1 MTRKKKRG
9 VHRKT
14 EPFKPRYG
22 KIEYTLIGEL
32 TLPFVRTNSR
42 SFHLLNATQ
51 FLGALNDNL
60 FKLLVIYLLIDLKG
74 PGAANTILSL
84 AGAIFVIPFL
94 LFSSGAGV
102 LADRI
107 SKRTVIVFTK
117 VLELVIMIFG
127 LIAVM
132 LKSEMGA
139 YATLFLMSTQSAI
152 FGPSKYGIIP
162 ELVESKMVSKA
173 NGSLTSF
180 TYLAIILGTFFGS
193 YIAYVTNKNFTIEA
207 LCCIVV
213 AIIGLMTSMSM
224 GRTAPQNSPKKINP
238 FFLYE
243 IYQTL
248 RVSWKIPHLIPAIFG
263 SAFFLFVGAFTQL
276 NIIPFAMQSLHLSD
290 VGGGFL
296 FLPTAVGIVI
306 GAILAGQLS
315 KEHVEPGISCI
326 TGFFIGLFFLTL
338 YLFSSSLVM
347 TIISLTLLGIVGG
360 AYVVPL
366 DAFLQVKSPDEMRG
380 QVIAAASFFSF
391 VGVLLAS
398 CTLYLIGEKL
408 GFTAESGFLLMG
420 LITLV
425 VNIVMIGRL
434 SSLFFPFFVKKIL
447 KRFRKLVVNSP
458 IPDTSTVVILRSN
471 SWWDAIL
478 LFSCL
483 PNLKILVPG
492 PCFKRFPWFNG
503 LFDAIQIVPL
513 DHPRGLAKL
522 FAKARKYQEKD
533 NSVCLFLHRDIGSLE
548 LVEAYSEAFGQMQ
561 YSIAFAHGKKEK
573 IRKKFLGF
581 HWWQKQITI
590 EFTRE

>member
-1 MTRKKKRG
+1 MQ
-9 VHRKT
+9 
-14 EPFKPRYG
+14 
-22 KIEYTLIGEL
+22 
-32 TLPFVRTNSR
+32 TNTR

-60 FKLLVIYLLIDLKG
+60 FKLLVIYLLIDVKG
-74 PGAANTILSL
+74 PAAANTILSI

-107 SKRTVIVFTK
+107 SKRTIIVFTK
-117 VLELVIMIFG
+117 MLELVIMLFG
-127 LIAVM
+127 LFAVIFQ
-132 LKSEMGA
+132 SEIGA
-139 YATLFLMSTQSAI
+139 YATLFFMSTQSAI

-162 ELVESKMVSKA
+162 ELVDSRMVSKA
-173 NGSLTSF
+173 NGSLTSL

-193 YIAYVTNKNFTIEA
+193 FIAWVTNKNFTVEA
-207 LCCIVV
+207 ICCVFI
-213 AIIGLMTSMSM
+213 AIIGLFTSIGI

-248 RVSWKIPHLIPAIFG
+248 KVSWKVPHLIPAIFG
-263 SAFFLFVGAFTQL
+263 SSFFLFVGAFTQL

-296 FLPTAVGIVI
+296 FLPTAVGIAL

-315 KEHVEPGISCI
+315 KDKVEPGISCI
-326 TGFFIGLFFLTL
+326 TGFFIGIFFLTL
-338 YLFSSSLVM
+338 YLFASSLTM

-360 AYVVPL
+360 AYLVPL
-366 DAFLQVKSPDEMRG
+366 DSFLQISSPDEMRG
-380 QVIAAASFFSF
+380 QVIAVGSFFSF

-398 CTLYLIGEKL
+398 GALYFFSEEL
-408 GFTAESGFLLMG
+408 GFSAASGFLFMG
-420 LITLV
+420 IITLI
-425 VNIVMIGRL
+425 VNIVMTGRL

-447 KRFRKLVVNSP
+447 KRFRKLVVTTP
-458 IPDTSTVVILRSN
+458 IPDTSTVVILQSN

-492 PCFKRFPWFNG
+492 AYFKQFPWFNG
-503 LFDAIQIVPL
+503 LADSIQLVPPQIDTRKTL
-513 DHPRGLAKL
+513 TKL
-522 FAKARKYQEKD
+522 FEKAKKYQAKN
-533 NSVCLFLHRDIGSLE
+533 NSVCLFLHRDIGSRE
-548 LVEAYSEAFGQMQ
+548 LIDAYAEAFGRMD
-561 YSIAFAHGKKEK
+561 YSIMFAHGKKEK
-573 IRKKFLGF
+573 IPKRFLGMR
-581 HWWQKQITI
+581 WWQKQITI
-590 EFTRE
+590 QFTEEY

>member
-1 MTRKKKRG
+1 
-9 VHRKT
+9 
-14 EPFKPRYG
+14 
-22 KIEYTLIGEL
+22 
-32 TLPFVRTNSR
+32 
-42 SFHLLNATQ
+42 LNATQ

-74 PGAANTILSL
+74 PAAANTILSI

-107 SKRTVIVFTK
+107 SKRTIIVFTK
-117 VLELVIMIFG
+117 ILELVIMLFG
-127 LIAVM
+127 LFAVIFQ
-132 LKSEMGA
+132 SEIGA
-139 YATLFLMSTQSAI
+139 YATLFFMSTQSAI

-162 ELVESKMVSKA
+162 ELVDSRMVSKA
-173 NGSLTSF
+173 NGSLTSL

-193 YIAYVTNKNFTIEA
+193 FIAWVTNKNFTVEA
-207 LCCIVV
+207 ICCVFI
-213 AIIGLMTSMSM
+213 AIIGLFTSIGI

-248 RVSWKIPHLIPAIFG
+248 KVSWKVPHLIPAIFG
-263 SAFFLFVGAFTQL
+263 SSFFLFVGAFTQL

-296 FLPTAVGIVI
+296 FLPTAVGIAL
-306 GAILAGQLS
+306 GAVLAGQLS
-315 KEHVEPGISCI
+315 KDKVEPGISCI
-326 TGFFIGLFFLTL
+326 TGFFIGIFFLTL
-338 YLFSSSLVM
+338 YLFASSLTM

-360 AYVVPL
+360 AYLVPL
-366 DAFLQVKSPDEMRG
+366 DSFLQISSPDEMRG
-380 QVIAAASFFSF
+380 QVIAVGSFFSF

-398 CTLYLIGEKL
+398 GALYFFSEEL
-408 GFTAESGFLLMG
+408 GFSAASGFLFMG
-420 LITLV
+420 IITLI
-425 VNIVMIGRL
+425 VNIVMTGRL

-458 IPDTSTVVILRSN
+458 IPDTSTVVILQSN

-492 PCFKRFPWFNG
+492 AYFKQFPWFNG
-503 LFDAIQIVPL
+503 FADAIQLVPPQI
-513 DHPRGLAKL
+513 DTRKTLAKL
-522 FAKARKYQEKD
+522 FEKAKKYQAKN
-533 NSVCLFLHRDIGSLE
+533 NSVCLFLHRDIGTRE
-548 LVEAYSEAFGQMQ
+548 LIEAYAEAFGRMD
-561 YSIAFAHGKKEK
+561 YSIMFAHGKKEK
-573 IRKKFLGF
+573 IPKSFLGIR
-581 HWWQKQITI
+581 WWQKQITI
-590 EFTRE
+590 EFTEEY